1 MNIQTFYSHLN
12 GMEHIEIHYPGLWK
26 TILDSVAAI
35 DANKV
40 RIKSSKEKTMFGRM
54 LISPGHLNKALKAEL
69 HNRGWSKPER
79 VNFLYS
85 DDAATNRRLLNMQ
98 YEDQCKTARLEGI
111 KTVPGF
117 TEADF
122 RYKRVA
128 LEVQFGKYSFVQY
141 DIFAKHAANYMA
153 DLIDVGIELVPMHS
167 MYENMSSGPSYYERN
182 LNEILRQGRIFPPVP
197 LVLAGIAE

>member
-1 MNIQTFYSHLN
+1 MEYLN
-12 GMEHIEIHYPGLWK
+12 IHYPQLWDGVCSA
-26 TILDSVAAI
+26 LSNI
-35 DANKV
+35 DANSV
-40 RIKSSKEKTMFGRM
+40 RTKMSKEKTMVGRA
-54 LISPGHLNKALKAEL
+54 LISPRELNSRIDSEL
-69 HNRGWSKPER
+69 SKVGWEKPDR
-79 VNFLYS
+79 VNYVYS
-85 DDAATNRRLLNMQ
+85 EDAATNRRLLSVP
-98 YEDQCKTARLEGI
+98 YEEQKRIVSEENLKHVTGHT
-111 KTVPGF
+111 K
-117 TEADF
+117 ADF
-122 RYKRVA
+122 RYDRVA

>member
-1 MNIQTFYSHLN
+1 MKIETYYSHLN
-12 GMEHIEIHYPGLWK
+12 GMEHLAMHYPGLWQ
-26 TILDSVAAI
+26 TIVDSLAAI
-35 DANKV
+35 DADSV
-40 RIKSSKEKTMFGRM
+40 RTKSSKEKTMPGRM
-54 LISPGHLNKALKAEL
+54 LISPEHLNRVLKIEL
-69 HNRGWSKPER
+69 HDRGWEKPGR

-85 DDAATNRRLLNMQ
+85 ADAEINRRFLQLP
-98 YEDQCKTARLEGI
+98 YEKQLEIANLEGLDNV
-111 KTVPGF
+111 KGF

-122 RYKRVA
+122 RHERVA

-167 MYENMSSGPSYYERN
+167 MFKNMSSGPSYYERN